1 MVRVSPMV
9 RVPGHYVSGGTLPQV
24 LGGHTAL
31 WAKITLTKE
40 LTSGKAPVLQVQKCT
55 VSL

>member
-1 MVRVSPMV
+1 MSPMV